1 LVPRSARFRSF
12 FFTGLA
18 AGAAAGEVA
27 GAAVAPACCCVAE
40 LVEGAVVALS
50 AEAMPAAPAIMIAAA
65 AAPSQAVWI
74 YPIVFFTQ
82 MTPISK
88 LFMLQMNARQHALK
102 HTEHI
107 RGTML

>member
-40 LVEGAVVALS
+40 LVDHDRGSGSTKPGCVDISNSLLHSNDSNFKAVHVANECAS
-50 AEAMPAAPAIMIAAA
+50 
-65 AAPSQAVWI
+65 
-74 YPIVFFTQ
+74 T
-82 MTPISK
+82 
-88 LFMLQMNARQHALK
+88 RLK